1 MQKPVIIRDLGLIS
15 YADSLDQMQR
25 FTAERNATTTDEIWL
40 LEHPP
45 VFTLG
50 TNADASHILNA
61 GDTPIVRTDRGGQ
74 VTWHGPG
81 QLVVYLLM
89 DIRRAHIGVREL
101 VCRLEQ
107 AVIASLENFGIP
119 ANGRDGAPGVYCG
132 DAKIGSVGLRIRRN
146 CSYHGISVNVCNDLS
161 PYAGI
166 NPCGYKGL
174 TVTRTSDRGGPQSVA
189 ELADALLP
197 HLMSRLEFVRSPDQA
212 LSTIRVPGINRL

>member
-1 MQKPVIIRDLGLIS
+1 MPQPVVIRDLGLVS
-15 YADSLDQMQR
+15 YADTLADMQR
-25 FTAERNATTTDEIWL
+25 VTETRSATATDEIWL

-50 TNADASHILNA
+50 TNADAAHILNA
-61 GDTPIVRTDRGGQ
+61 GETPVVRSDRGGQ

-89 DIRRAHIGVREL
+89 DIRRANLGVREL

-107 AVIASLENFGIP
+107 AVIATLESVGVQ

-132 DAKIGSVGLRIRRN
+132 DAKIASVGLRIRRN
-146 CSYHGISVNVCNDLS
+146 CSYHGISINVCNDLT

-166 NPCGYKGL
+166 NPCGYEGL
-174 TVTRTSDRGGPQSVA
+174 AVTRTSDHGGPQSVA
-189 ELADALLP
+189 QMADTLLP
-197 HLMSRLEFVRSPDQA
+197 FLLTRLDLARSADC
-212 LSTIRVPGINRL
+212 

>member
-1 MQKPVIIRDLGLIS
+1 MQQPVVIRDLGLVS
-15 YADSLDQMQR
+15 YADALADMQR
-25 FTAERNATTTDEIWL
+25 FTAARTAAATDEIWL

-50 TNADASHILNA
+50 TNADAAHILNA
-61 GDTPIVRTDRGGQ
+61 GDTPVVRTDRGGQ

-89 DIRRAHIGVREL
+89 DIRRANLGVREL

-107 AVIASLENFGIP
+107 AVITTLASFGVQ

-132 DAKIGSVGLRIRRN
+132 DAKIASVGLRIRRN
-146 CSYHGISVNVCNDLS
+146 CSYHGIAINVCNELT

-166 NPCGYKGL
+166 NPCGYEGL
-174 TVTRTSDRGGPQSVA
+174 AVTRTSDRGGPQSVA
-189 ELADALLP
+189 QLAETLLP
-197 HLMSRLEFVRSPDQA
+197 CLLTRLDLVRTAD
-212 LSTIRVPGINRL
+212 